1 MGVYRERME
10 NDLQIRGYSKDTT
23 KVYLACVKSFVG
35 HFMEP
40 PNKLG
45 LEHIKEYQLYLTKER
60 KVCWATFNQ
69 TVCALRFF
77 YDVTLGKDWDIKH
90 IPYQKTGRKL
100 PVVLSAEEIQSLLKA
115 VNNIKHQAI
124 LATCYA
130 GGLRRME
137 VVQLRVPDIDSGRMV
152 LRIENGKGKKDRYV
166 PLSERLLGL
175 LRHYWKEYRPPD
187 WLFEGEDPGKHLDRG
202 TVSRIFRDA
211 RRAAG
216 IRKPATAHS
225 LRHSYAT
232 HLLENGVN
240 LRVIQKLLG
249 HRSVRSTE
257 IYTHVARNYLS
268 ETPSPLDLMPDPE
281 ALRSVDDH

>member
-1 MGVYRERME
+1 MGVYRDQME
-10 NDLQIRGYSKDTT
+10 NDLHIRGYSEDTR

-35 HFMEP
+35 HFMKP
-40 PNKLG
+40 PDKLE
-45 LEHIKEYQLYLTKER
+45 LEHIKKYQLYLTKER
-60 KVCWATFNQ
+60 KVSWCYFNQ

-77 YDVTLGKDWDIKH
+77 YKNTMEKDWDIKH

-115 VNNIKHQAI
+115 VNYLKHRAI

-137 VVQLRVPDIDSGRMV
+137 VVQLRVPDIDSDRMV

-166 PLSERLLGL
+166 PLSARLLEL
-175 LRHYWKEYRPPD
+175 LRQYWKEHRPPD
-187 WLFEGEDPGKHLDRG
+187 WLFQGRDPGKHLDRE
-202 TVSRIFRDA
+202 TVSKIFRKA
-211 RRAAG
+211 RLAAG

-232 HLLENGVN
+232 HLLESGVN

-249 HRSVRSTE
+249 HRSIRSTE
-257 IYTHVARNYLS
+257 VYTHVARNYLS
-268 ETPSPLDLMPDPE
+268 ETPSPLDLIGDPE
-281 ALRSVDDH
+281 ALRTVDEP